1 MQNSKQIINNGIQ
14 WYIKRIIYHNQLGLI
29 PGKQSLLT
37 IWKVVNATDY
47 NSPVNRIKEKKNYMI
62 SSINVVKSFNKIQ
75 HSFIFKMRKRKL
87 NKLATEKNFLNF
99 IKDN

>member
-14 WYIKRIIYHNQLGLI
+14 WYIKRI
-29 PGKQSLLT
+29 T

-62 SSINVVKSFNKIQ
+62 ASINVVKSFNKIQ

-87 NKLATEKNFLNF
+87 NKLATEENFLNF